1 MGAYNGCYE
10 IDTEVTN
17 SNYFHK
23 WSMYRGNDANE
34 ELATIGY
41 CKEPRKWYFVKGN
54 ITDDACNNAENIE
67 DQQVILAESDVLYDY
82 DISAAFESNWYSTT
96 GAPLDM

>member
-1 MGAYNGCYE
+1 
-10 IDTEVTN
+10 
-17 SNYFHK
+17 
-23 WSMYRGNDANE
+23 MYRGNDANE